1 MVVRLQ
7 ATVGVPRLERGIKV
21 IDGRPYMYVEPAMK
35 IEAEHLWVNVQEPAA
50 DEPWFFVPEGYGYY
64 YNTETQEI
72 RLRKT
77 E

>member
-7 ATVGVPRLERGIKV
+7 ATVGIPRLERGIKV
-21 IDGRPYMYVEPAMK
+21 IDGRPYMYVESQNP
-35 IEAEHLWVNVQEPAA
+35 
-50 DEPWFFVPEGYGYY
+50 DSGEPWFFVPEGYEYY
-64 YNTETQEI
+64 FNSETQEI

>member
-7 ATVGVPRLERGIKV
+7 ATVGIPRLERGIKV
-21 IDGRPYMYVEPAMK
+21 INGSPYMYVEFQNPYSG
-35 IEAEHLWVNVQEPAA
+35 
-50 DEPWFFVPEGYGYY
+50 EPWLFVPEGYEYY